1 MDCNAN
7 DIGDVGFIQIAQALE
22 INRVLK
28 QINLSNNYIT
38 DNGAMELMKILE
50 SNKITSEI
58 IIDFTELES
67 ENTSYEVEVLLTK
80 ALKNHN
86 KKLEV

>member
-1 MDCNAN
+1 M
-7 DIGDVGFIQIAQALE
+7 E

-38 DNGAMELMKILE
+38 DNGAMELMQILE

-80 ALKNHN
+80 ALDIHN
-86 KKLEV
+86 KKLGKLSMV